1 MPTSPGRGRVAAAK
15 MAVEDF
21 LAGPHKM
28 KRQIEVMGGDHMNK
42 ADLGVNIAREWIDR
56 NNVEAIIDVPNS
68 SVALAVRNIVQQANK
83 VILVSG
89 SSSSDL
95 TGKSCSPNL
104 VHWTYDTYALSSG
117 TTRAVLAGGG
127 KTWFTLTADYAF
139 GHAMEAEVK
148 NVVQK
153 LGGTVVG
160 GVRTPINS
168 QDFSSFLLQAQA
180 SKSQVIA
187 LINAGGDTINSIKQ
201 SVEFGIPQGGQR
213 VVATVLYLS
222 DVHSLGLKAAQ
233 GLQFTELFY
242 WDLNEGTRA
251 FAKRFAPRNNG
262 RYPTAIQAGV
272 YAETLHYLKAV
283 DQLGASSDGKAVVQ
297 EMKKLPTDD
306 PLFGKGTVRAD
317 GRKLHNMYLFEVK
330 KPDEFEISL
339 GLLQGDP
346 DHSAER
352 GLAAAGRG
360 RLRFPQVMTA
370 ADDRAA
376 RWRLSPAAA
385 AISAV
390 PSRCGWPG
398 IAGPSRSSILMK
410 ARRRRPRIWWRRL
423 AAKRWRSGPMFP
435 VRSRRRVSS
444 MRSKPGS
451 DRSAFLPT
459 MPGSKASS
467 RLCMNIPMT
476 SSTDCCRSM

>member
-1 MPTSPGRGRVAAAK
+1 MDRLFPRRRILAGITTLALSAGAFAGARADDTKPLRIGVLSDMSSLYADIGGPGSLAAAK

-28 KRQIEVMGGDHMNK
+28 KRQIEVLGGDHMNK
-42 ADLGVNIAREWIDR
+42 ADLGANIAREWIDR
-56 NNVEAIIDVPNS
+56 NNVDALIDVPNS
-68 SVALAVRNIVQQANK
+68 SVALAVRNIVQQSNK

-104 VHWTYDTYALSSG
+104 IHWTYDTYALSSG

-180 SKSQVIA
+180 SKAQVIA

-222 DVHSLGLKAAQ
+222 DVHSLGLKVAQ
-233 GLQFTELFY
+233 GLQFTESFY

-251 FAKRFAPRNNG
+251 FAQRFAPRNNG

-283 DQLGASSDGKAVVQ
+283 DELGASSDGKAVVQ
-297 EMKKLPTDD
+297 QMKKLPTDD
-306 PLFGKGTVRAD
+306 PLFGKGTIRAD

-330 KPDEFEISL
+330 KPEESKYPWDYYKVIKTIPPSE
-339 GLLQGDP
+339 
-346 DHSAER
+346 A
-352 GLAAAGRG
+352 
-360 RLRFPQVMTA
+360 
-370 ADDRAA
+370 
-376 RWRLSPAAA
+376 WRPLEEGG
-385 AISAV
+385 
-390 PSRCGWPG
+390 C
-398 IAGPSRSSILMK
+398 
-410 ARRRRPRIWWRRL
+410 
-423 AAKRWRSGPMFP
+423 
-435 VRSRRRVSS
+435 
-444 MRSKPGS
+444 
-451 DRSAFLPT
+451 DFLK
-459 MPGSKASS
+459 S
-467 RLCMNIPMT
+467 
-476 SSTDCCRSM
+476 

>member
-1 MPTSPGRGRVAAAK
+1 MDKLFPPSRRRILAGIATMALSTGGFAVAQANDAAPLRIGVLSDMSSLYADIGGPGSLAAAK

-28 KRQIEVMGGDHMNK
+28 KRQIEVLGGDHMNK

-68 SVALAVRNIVQQANK
+68 SVALAVRNIVQQSNK

-233 GLQFTELFY
+233 GLQFTESFY

-251 FAKRFAPRNNG
+251 FAKRFAPRNSG

-330 KPDEFEISL
+330 KPDESKYPWDYYKVIQTIPPSE
-339 GLLQGDP
+339 
-346 DHSAER
+346 A
-352 GLAAAGRG
+352 
-360 RLRFPQVMTA
+360 
-370 ADDRAA
+370 
-376 RWRLSPAAA
+376 WRPLEEGG
-385 AISAV
+385 
-390 PSRCGWPG
+390 C
-398 IAGPSRSSILMK
+398 
-410 ARRRRPRIWWRRL
+410 
-423 AAKRWRSGPMFP
+423 
-435 VRSRRRVSS
+435 
-444 MRSKPGS
+444 
-451 DRSAFLPT
+451 DFLK
-459 MPGSKASS
+459 S
-467 RLCMNIPMT
+467 
-476 SSTDCCRSM
+476 

>member
-1 MPTSPGRGRVAAAK
+1 MDKLFPRRRILAGIATLALSAGAFAGARADNAAPLRIGVLSDMSSLYADIGGPGSLAAAK

-28 KRQIEVMGGDHMNK
+28 KRPIEVLGGDHMNK
-42 ADLGVNIAREWIDR
+42 ADVGVNIAREWIDR

-233 GLQFTELFY
+233 GLQFTESFY

-283 DQLGASSDGKAVVQ
+283 DELGASSDGKAVVQ
-297 EMKKLPTDD
+297 AMKKLPTDD

-330 KPDEFEISL
+330 KPDESKYPWDYYKVIQTIPPSE
-339 GLLQGDP
+339 
-346 DHSAER
+346 A
-352 GLAAAGRG
+352 
-360 RLRFPQVMTA
+360 
-370 ADDRAA
+370 
-376 RWRLSPAAA
+376 WRPLEEGG
-385 AISAV
+385 
-390 PSRCGWPG
+390 C
-398 IAGPSRSSILMK
+398 
-410 ARRRRPRIWWRRL
+410 
-423 AAKRWRSGPMFP
+423 
-435 VRSRRRVSS
+435 
-444 MRSKPGS
+444 
-451 DRSAFLPT
+451 DFLK
-459 MPGSKASS
+459 S
-467 RLCMNIPMT
+467 
-476 SSTDCCRSM
+476 

>member
-1 MPTSPGRGRVAAAK
+1 MDRLFPRRRILAGITTLALSAGAFAGAHANDATPLRIGVLSDMSSLYADIGGPGSLAAAK

-28 KRQIEVMGGDHMNK
+28 KRQIEVLGGDHMNK

-233 GLQFTELFY
+233 GLQFTESFY

-283 DQLGASSDGKAVVQ
+283 DALGASSDGKAVVR

-306 PLFGKGTVRAD
+306 PLFGKGSVRSD

-330 KPDEFEISL
+330 KPDESKYPWDYYKLIQTIPPGE
-339 GLLQGDP
+339 
-346 DHSAER
+346 A
-352 GLAAAGRG
+352 
-360 RLRFPQVMTA
+360 
-370 ADDRAA
+370 
-376 RWRLSPAAA
+376 WRPLEEGA
-385 AISAV
+385 
-390 PSRCGWPG
+390 C
-398 IAGPSRSSILMK
+398 
-410 ARRRRPRIWWRRL
+410 
-423 AAKRWRSGPMFP
+423 
-435 VRSRRRVSS
+435 
-444 MRSKPGS
+444 
-451 DRSAFLPT
+451 DFLK
-459 MPGSKASS
+459 S
-467 RLCMNIPMT
+467 
-476 SSTDCCRSM
+476 

>member
-1 MPTSPGRGRVAAAK
+1 MDKLFPSNRRRILAGIAAITLSTGGFAVAQAGDAGPLRVGVLTDMSSLYADITGPGSVAAAK

-28 KRQIEVMGGDHMNK
+28 KRQIEVVSGDHMNK

-68 SVALAVRNIVQQANK
+68 SVALAVRNLVQQSNK

-89 SSSSDL
+89 ASSSDL
-95 TGKSCSPNL
+95 TGKACSPNL
-104 VHWTYDTYALSSG
+104 VHWSYDTYALSNG
-117 TTRAVLAGGG
+117 TARAVVAGGG
-127 KTWFTLTADYAF
+127 KTWYTLTADYAF

-180 SKSQVIA
+180 SKAQIVG

-222 DVHSLGLKAAQ
+222 DVHSLGLKVAQ
-233 GLQFTELFY
+233 GLQFTESFY

-251 FAKRFAPRNNG
+251 WAKRFAPRNNN
-262 RYPTAIQAGV
+262 RYPTAMQAGV
-272 YAETLHYLKAV
+272 YAATLHYLKAV
-283 DQLGASSDGKAVVQ
+283 DALGSSSDGKAVVQ

-306 PLFGKGTVRAD
+306 PLFGKGSVRAD

-330 KPDEFEISL
+330 KPEESKYPWDYYKLIQSIPPSE
-339 GLLQGDP
+339 
-346 DHSAER
+346 A
-352 GLAAAGRG
+352 
-360 RLRFPQVMTA
+360 
-370 ADDRAA
+370 
-376 RWRLSPAAA
+376 WRPLEEGG
-385 AISAV
+385 
-390 PSRCGWPG
+390 C
-398 IAGPSRSSILMK
+398 
-410 ARRRRPRIWWRRL
+410 
-423 AAKRWRSGPMFP
+423 
-435 VRSRRRVSS
+435 
-444 MRSKPGS
+444 
-451 DRSAFLPT
+451 DFLK
-459 MPGSKASS
+459 S
-467 RLCMNIPMT
+467 
-476 SSTDCCRSM
+476 

>member
-1 MPTSPGRGRVAAAK
+1 MDRLFPRRRILAGITTLALSAGAFAGAHADDATPLRIGVLSDMSSLYADIGGPGSLAAAK

-28 KRQIEVMGGDHMNK
+28 KRQIEVLGGDHMNK

-233 GLQFTELFY
+233 GLQFTESFY

-330 KPDEFEISL
+330 KPDESKYPWDYYKVIQTIPPSE
-339 GLLQGDP
+339 
-346 DHSAER
+346 A
-352 GLAAAGRG
+352 
-360 RLRFPQVMTA
+360 
-370 ADDRAA
+370 
-376 RWRLSPAAA
+376 WRPLEEGG
-385 AISAV
+385 
-390 PSRCGWPG
+390 C
-398 IAGPSRSSILMK
+398 
-410 ARRRRPRIWWRRL
+410 
-423 AAKRWRSGPMFP
+423 
-435 VRSRRRVSS
+435 
-444 MRSKPGS
+444 
-451 DRSAFLPT
+451 DFLK
-459 MPGSKASS
+459 S
-467 RLCMNIPMT
+467 
-476 SSTDCCRSM
+476 

>member
-1 MPTSPGRGRVAAAK
+1 MGKHSLSRRWLLAGAGGLALGFGTMVARADDAAPLRIGVLSDMSSLYADIGGPGSLAAAK

-21 LAGPHKM
+21 LAAPHKM
-28 KRQIEVMGGDHMNK
+28 KREIEVLGGDHTNK
-42 ADLGVNIAREWIDR
+42 ADVGVNIAREWIDR
-56 NNVEAIIDVPNS
+56 QNVDAIIDVPNS
-68 SVALAVRNIVQQANK
+68 AVALAVRNVVQQANRA
-83 VILVSG
+83 ILVSG

-117 TTRAVLAGGG
+117 TTRAVLASGG

-139 GHAMEAEVK
+139 GHAMEQEVK

-153 LGGTVVG
+153 QGGTVVG

-168 QDFSSFLLQAQA
+168 QDFSSFLLQAQS
-180 SKSQVIA
+180 SKAQVIA

-201 SVEFGIPQGGQR
+201 SVEFGIPQGGQQ

-233 GLQFTELFY
+233 GLQFTESFY
-242 WDLNEGTRA
+242 WDMNEGTRA

-283 DQLGASSDGKAVVQ
+283 DELGASRDGKAVVE

-306 PLFGKGTVRAD
+306 PLFGKGTIRAD

-330 KPDEFEISL
+330 KPEESKYPWDYYKLIKTIPPEEAWRPL
-339 GLLQGDP
+339 
-346 DHSAER
+346 AE
-352 GLAAAGRG
+352 GGCD
-360 RLRFPQVMTA
+360 FVK
-370 ADDRAA
+370 
-376 RWRLSPAAA
+376 S
-385 AISAV
+385 
-390 PSRCGWPG
+390 
-398 IAGPSRSSILMK
+398 
-410 ARRRRPRIWWRRL
+410 
-423 AAKRWRSGPMFP
+423 
-435 VRSRRRVSS
+435 
-444 MRSKPGS
+444 
-451 DRSAFLPT
+451 
-459 MPGSKASS
+459 
-467 RLCMNIPMT
+467 
-476 SSTDCCRSM
+476 